1 MAESRRKPTRNTDVL
16 DVVHERREEANQ
28 GVDVPRRNTSGRLM
42 SDGSTPRFLQ
52 GAFDFEGNGLDKPT
66 PLDESLRYVVPAGAV
81 TQPVYFRGG
90 NSTDDMVSVV
100 LFRDGQPT
108 RYFPIAARGAT
119 HVALRV
125 VEDLLGDT
133 VLELFIAAPAGCS
146 GTVVVDLGLVEI

>member
-1 MAESRRKPTRNTDVL
+1 MADSPRKRNGNICAL
-16 DVVHERREEANQ
+16 
-28 GVDVPRRNTSGRLM
+28 TSGRV

-52 GAFDFEGNGLDKPT
+52 GPFDFEGNGLDKPLL
-66 PLDESLRYVVPAGAV
+66 LDDSLRYVVPAGSV

-90 NSTDDMVSVV
+90 NSSDEMVTVV
-100 LFRDGQPT
+100 LFRDGKPM

-133 VLELFIAAPAGCS
+133 VLELFVAAPAGCT

>member
-1 MAESRRKPTRNTDVL
+1 MADPPGKRNGNICAL
-16 DVVHERREEANQ
+16 A
-28 GVDVPRRNTSGRLM
+28 SGRV

-52 GAFDFEGNGLDKPT
+52 GPFDFEGNGLDKP
-66 PLDESLRYVVPAGAV
+66 LLIDDSLRYVVPAGCV

-90 NSTDDMVSVV
+90 NSSDDMVTVV
-100 LFRDGQPT
+100 LFRDGKPM

-133 VLELFIAAPAGCS
+133 VLELFVAAPAGCT
-146 GTVVVDLGLVEI
+146 GTVIVDLGLVEI

>member
-1 MAESRRKPTRNTDVL
+1 MADSSLKRIGNMYAL
-16 DVVHERREEANQ
+16 A
-28 GVDVPRRNTSGRLM
+28 SGRV

-52 GAFDFEGNGLDKPT
+52 GPFEFEGNGLDKP
-66 PLDESLRYVVPAGAV
+66 LLIDDSLRYVVPAGSV

-90 NSTDDMVSVV
+90 NSSDDMVTVV
-100 LFRDGQPT
+100 LFRDGKPM

-133 VLELFIAAPAGCS
+133 VLELFLAAPAGCT